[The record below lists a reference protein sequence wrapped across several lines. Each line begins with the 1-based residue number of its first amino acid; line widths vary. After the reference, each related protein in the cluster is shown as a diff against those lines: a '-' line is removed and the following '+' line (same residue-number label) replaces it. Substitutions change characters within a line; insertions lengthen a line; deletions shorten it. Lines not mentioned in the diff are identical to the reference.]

1 MVNGPLTRYA
11 KLQVAHAP
19 GMPGTFSPAAE
30 FEGNRYL
37 AIPACITARS
47 WRTCRD
53 ACRDRLPAVTGKTF
67 PAFPAHAHL
76 YFCVSGKR
84 PMRWY
89 SRHQISSGRDM
100 FNHLTY
106 TFDELDTSINQY
118 LTTMVLK
125 HQWPRSQ
132 PRENA
137 LWTVIY
143 YLLFILTYV
152 SFIPATYAIFNV
164 GPTKT
169 YTTNI
174 KPTTRLYHSKSQN
187 ECHIFSWLT

>member
-11 KLQVAHAP
+11 KLQVADAP
-19 GMPGTFSPAAE
+19 GMSGTFFPAAD

-37 AIPACITARS
+37 AIPACITARA

-67 PAFPAHAHL
+67 QAFPALAHPQ
-76 YFCVSGKR
+76 FCVSGKR

-89 SRHQISSGRDM
+89 SRHQTISGRDI

-118 LTTMVLK
+118 PITMVLK

-132 PRENA
+132 PKKNA

-143 YLLFILTYV
+143 YLSFIL
-152 SFIPATYAIFNV
+152 P
-164 GPTKT
+164 
-169 YTTNI
+169 
-174 KPTTRLYHSKSQN
+174 
-187 ECHIFSWLT
+187 